1 MRKVRVQFGRWALG
15 FGVLACVACGAG
27 ADGAPGPDGKAGAAG
42 AAGADGKAPASTGG
56 SIRLVEPRAAVLAGE
71 VEVTVSVDGLALD
84 PASTVSFGAG
94 VKVSQVALVGKHAL
108 HAVLT
113 IDEAAALGPR
123 DVVLTS
129 GEAKL
134 TATQGFQVAAS
145 LGVTVSGGKA
155 EQGGLVQLDLKNND
169 VEWFDPENFE
179 VYGQLSAADGAFV
192 PVFTDYLGP
201 RDGRVVMLADPALR
215 VGPMALE
222 GSNFPGDPKA
232 PVYLSGPGALT
243 VAARAPEALA
253 ATELTKVLSQPFA
266 TSLLKYT
273 TAANKLNVVSVVP
286 NGTLKPLVLGM
297 GKLGKLSNLISQ
309 ASTQIY
315 PTTEAGSGTL
325 IVANSTFEGG
335 ADAAKFGFKV
345 SALSIDAEAPFAEPT
360 TKHDGSDAT
369 AFADW
374 GVAPAAPGAATPVR
388 LLSGELLA
396 ADTADVY
403 RLGPFPAGAVNL
415 EVSAFSDAPITIAV
429 SEAITF
435 PTGAANTT
443 SVALGYSAGFFGPQE
458 NGAKLAHGAR
468 SSAGTYRFVRVT
480 PLNSKRGKYTLA
492 ARRLP

>member
-1 MRKVRVQFGRWALG
+1 MRKVRVQVRGAALVVG
-15 FGVLACVACGAG
+15 LVACVACGSGSEGAVG
-27 ADGAPGPDGKAGAAG
+27 ADGKPGAAGASGPDGKSAE
-42 AAGADGKAPASTGG
+42 APTG
-56 SIRLVEPRAAVLAGE
+56 SISLIAPRSAVLAGE
-71 VEVTVSVDGLALD
+71 VEVTVNVDGLALD
-84 PASTVSFGAG
+84 PAATLSFGAG
-94 VKVSQVALVGKHAL
+94 VKVTEVTLAGKHAL
-108 HAVLT
+108 RAVLT
-113 IDEAAALGPR
+113 IDEAAAVGPR

-129 GEAKL
+129 GKATL

-169 VEWFDPENFE
+169 AEWFDPESFE
-179 VYGQLSAADGAFV
+179 VYGQLKATDGAFV
-192 PVFTDYLGP
+192 TFRTDYLGP

-222 GSNFPGDPKA
+222 GSNLPGDASA

-243 VAARAPEALA
+243 VAARAPEVLA
-253 ATELTKVLSQPFA
+253 AAELTKVLAQPFA

-273 TAANKLNVVSVVP
+273 TGANKLNVVTVVP
-286 NGTLKPLVLGM
+286 TGTLEPLVLGM
-297 GKLGKLSNLISQ
+297 GKLGKLANLISQ

-345 SALSIDAEAPFAEPT
+345 SAVSLDAEAPFAEPT
-360 TKHDGSDAT
+360 TKHDGTDAT

-374 GVAPAAPGAATPVR
+374 GLAPPAPGAATPVR
-388 LLSGELLA
+388 LLAGELLA

-403 RLGPFPAGAVNL
+403 RLGPFPAGATNL
-415 EVSAFSDAPITIAV
+415 ELSAFSDAPITVAV

-443 SVALGYSAGFFGPQE
+443 SIALGYSAGFFGPQE
-458 NGAKLAHGAR
+458 NGAKIAHGTR
-468 SSAGTYRFVRVT
+468 SSAGTYRFVRVQ

-492 ARRLP
+492 ARTLP